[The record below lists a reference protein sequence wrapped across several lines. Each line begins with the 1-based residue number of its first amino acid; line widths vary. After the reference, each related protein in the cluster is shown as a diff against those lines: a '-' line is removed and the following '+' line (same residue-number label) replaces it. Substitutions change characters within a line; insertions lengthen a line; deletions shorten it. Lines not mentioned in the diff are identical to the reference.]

1 MIIIIK
7 IISIY
12 LYIIIVI
19 IIIIIIINKSIY
31 FKIILIYKYIYKIKL
46 LGFNTYDLA
55 FVQKIPNRFFLLQSA
70 QELILVQMKYSWVQN
85 RFSKENNMK

>member
-1 MIIIIK
+1 MIILIK

-19 IIIIIIINKSIY
+19 MIIIIIKKSIY

-46 LGFNTYDLA
+46 LGFITYDLV
-55 FVQKIPNRFFLLQSA
+55 FVWNKKLHYYVMGS
-70 QELILVQMKYSWVQN
+70 ELKLMV
-85 RFSKENNMK
+85 